1 MSRLNTCPVWG
12 VHYMEY
18 QDEIQVPGPKGS
30 VLILNGAVWHG
41 ASANHA
47 ERERVALL
55 GFFCRSILKPQ
66 QDHLKVVS
74 EEVFSRG
81 TPKLKQLLGL
91 DSMPNTRT

>member
-1 MSRLNTCPVWG
+1 
-12 VHYMEY
+12 MEY

-66 QDHLKVVS
+66 QDHLKVVA